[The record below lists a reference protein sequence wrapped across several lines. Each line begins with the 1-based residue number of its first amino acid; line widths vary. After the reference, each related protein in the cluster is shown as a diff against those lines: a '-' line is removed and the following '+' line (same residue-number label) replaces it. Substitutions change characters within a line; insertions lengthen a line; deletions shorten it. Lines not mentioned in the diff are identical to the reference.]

1 MKPIITVIK
10 KKKERKWEN
19 AGEPAAWESDEVG
32 WKEVGLFSRA
42 GFFCSSVSFSFF
54 LPKPQ
59 DGHLRHVSGLA
70 LTLQCQDVS
79 QFLEIPGFIGDSGL

>member
-1 MKPIITVIK
+1 MV
-10 KKKERKWEN
+10 
-19 AGEPAAWESDEVG
+19 
-32 WKEVGLFSRA
+32 LFSRA
-42 GFFCSSVSFSFF
+42 DFFVHLFLFVFFF

-70 LTLQCQDVS
+70 LTLQRQGVS